1 MKGGVYDGFV
11 YQYNY
16 TICEETVTRVK
27 LATLTLSEILTNTC
41 TYLHIISD
49 LQTGEHRIQEIGY
62 LKSKIIR
69 AIESEK
75 RQT

>member
-1 MKGGVYDGFV
+1 M
-11 YQYNY
+11 
-16 TICEETVTRVK
+16 TRLE
-27 LATLTLSEILTNTC
+27 LALVTLSEILTNTC
-41 TYLHIISD
+41 TYLHILSD
-49 LQTGEHRIQEIGY
+49 QQTVEHRIREIGY